1 MKPVVISWN
10 FITFVEGETTL
21 PLKLLHN
28 AVLWLAE
35 ILLPL

>member
-10 FITFVEGETTL
+10 FITFVEGETTIDKTIINIVL
-21 PLKLLHN
+21 
-28 AVLWLAE
+28 LWLAE